1 MEGFSRDMLET
12 ASQASLFPTLDE
24 NGRVMRR
31 KLSSLAMH
39 EKAEEVLKT
48 LSLQP

>member
-12 ASQASLFPTLDE
+12 ASEASRYPTLDE
-24 NGRVMRR
+24 NGQMMTRG
-31 KLSSLAMH
+31 LLSLAMH

-48 LSLQP
+48 LSLQL